1 MNRTR
6 TRRQV
11 IVSLLLSFCTFPTS
25 DAQSRALSKMPIG
38 HPQYIITQPV
48 LIVQFH
54 TYMLCYRALCT
65 SPGRFGY
72 CKTPVGLSQ
81 LFRVVCIPAWLQ
93 VIVFDSK
100 LRVMYVH
107 HHPPFSENSKKA
119 QIQSCGFFGWNPC
132 FMTVCLASMPS
143 FLQKNHFGIL
153 PDVLTPHC
161 NQLPY
166 HPWWT
171 RFIVLS
177 QSVRWWQKSIS
188 SLRQSLCV
196 WWRRAWAVQIS
207 NEFITLIIGND
218 RKFWYHLIF
227 ESLEI
232 QCHV

>member
-1 MNRTR
+1 
-6 TRRQV
+6 
-11 IVSLLLSFCTFPTS
+11 
-25 DAQSRALSKMPIG
+25 
-38 HPQYIITQPV
+38 
-48 LIVQFH
+48 
-54 TYMLCYRALCT
+54 MLPCSVHY

-81 LFRVVCIPAWLQ
+81 LSRVVCVPAWLQ
-93 VIVFDSK
+93 VIVYDSK
-100 LRVMYVH
+100 LRVMYAH
-107 HHPPFSENSKKA
+107 HHAPFSENSKKV

-143 FLQKNHFGIL
+143 FLQKNHFGIW
-153 PDVLTPHC
+153 PEVLTPHC

-207 NEFITLIIGND
+207 NEFSLITLIIGND
-218 RKFWYHLIF
+218 RNFWYHLIF